1 MEMLNVVIG
10 VLVGG
15 FVLLFLYLY
24 NSFVLEPIR
33 LRSKL
38 QKQGIGGPLPS
49 FLLGNISEMKK
60 IKLELSS
67 KRTTTTCNTNDKL
80 YDVVS
85 IGHHWPSTIFPHLI
99 QWRVDHDIE
108 LVKEVSLC
116 TSLSLGKPSYL
127 SKNHGPLFGQGI
139 ISSSGQIWA
148 HQKKIIAPELYID
161 KVKGMVELMVNSTNS
176 LIRSW
181 EKKIEDEGGVSDIK
195 VDDDLRSLSAD
206 IISKACFGSSY
217 SQGEQIFSKLRTLQK
232 LMSKRT
238 IGIPGIRFIPTMN
251 NIHVWRLEKQ
261 INAMILEVVKQ
272 RTEAADEK
280 DLLQM
285 IVEGAK
291 ACGGIDS
298 PSVGLTHDKFIVDNC
313 KSIYFAGHE
322 TTATTASW
330 ALLLLAA
337 YPAWQTRVRAEV
349 EEVWKN
355 GSPHANM
362 LRSMKVLTMVIQE
375 TLRLYPPGVYVV
387 RNALQDV
394 QFKDILVPK
403 GINIQIPISMMQQ
416 DTNLWGPD
424 AQQFNP
430 GRFEHG
436 ILGASKF
443 PQAYMPFVSPAY
455 RHSAAF
461 RLVIESEHGV
471 NLQHSAQVMLDQQAI
486 LRPKLRDGPSNMT
499 NPTRRWRVRVQRRT
513 RSFAEMEMDE
523 GVCYIDMVKE
533 VSLISTS
540 LNLGRPP
547 YLSRNYGPLFGQGII
562 SSSGQIWAHQKKIL
576 APEFYNDKVK
586 VVKQRTEAADEKD
599 LVQMIFEGAKAY
611 GGIDSPSLGIT
622 RDGKNALPCCCWL
635 HIQLGKLVFRE
646 EVQEVCKNGVFYANT
661 LRNLK
666 VLTMVIQE
674 TLRLYPPGVFI
685 TRHALHDIQ
694 FKDILEDLSMEF
706 LELKFPQAYMP
717 FGVGTRIC
725 IGQNMA
731 MTELKVVLSLI
742 LSKFSFSVSPAYRH
756 SAVFGVV
763 IESEHGVNL
772 Q

>member
-99 QWRVDHDIE
+99 QWRVDHGPIFSYAVGNIQFLCITDIE

-443 PQAYMPFVSPAY
+443 PQAYMPFGIGTRICIGQHMAMTELKVVLSLILSKFCFSVSPAY

-471 NLQHSAQVMLDQQAI
+471 NLQV
-486 LRPKLRDGPSNMT
+486 
-499 NPTRRWRVRVQRRT
+499 RR
-513 RSFAEMEMDE
+513 
-523 GVCYIDMVKE
+523 I
-533 VSLISTS
+533 
-540 LNLGRPP
+540 
-547 YLSRNYGPLFGQGII
+547 
-562 SSSGQIWAHQKKIL
+562 
-576 APEFYNDKVK
+576 
-586 VVKQRTEAADEKD
+586 
-599 LVQMIFEGAKAY
+599 
-611 GGIDSPSLGIT
+611 
-622 RDGKNALPCCCWL
+622 
-635 HIQLGKLVFRE
+635 
-646 EVQEVCKNGVFYANT
+646 
-661 LRNLK
+661 
-666 VLTMVIQE
+666 
-674 TLRLYPPGVFI
+674 
-685 TRHALHDIQ
+685 
-694 FKDILEDLSMEF
+694 
-706 LELKFPQAYMP
+706 
-717 FGVGTRIC
+717 
-725 IGQNMA
+725 
-731 MTELKVVLSLI
+731 
-742 LSKFSFSVSPAYRH
+742 
-756 SAVFGVV
+756 
-763 IESEHGVNL
+763 
-772 Q
+772 

>member
-85 IGHHWPSTIFPHLI
+85 IGHDWPSTIFPHLI
-99 QWRVDHDIE
+99 QWRVDHGPIFSYAVGNIQFLCITDIE

-443 PQAYMPFVSPAY
+443 PQAYMPFGIGTRICIGQHMAMTELKVVLSLILSKFCFSVSPAY

-471 NLQHSAQVMLDQQAI
+471 NLQITQSCDYVMSNVVDVLKPKR
-486 LRPKLRDGPSNMT
+486 LRLKLQKQGIRGPLPSNLLGNVSELNKIKLQFNSKRT
-499 NPTRRWRVRVQRRT
+499 NTNDKLHDVVSIGHDWP
-513 RSFAEMEMDE
+513 SNYLNENIYAGPIFLY
-523 GVCYIDMVKE
+523 GVGNTQFLFVTDIDMVKE

-622 RDGKNALPCCCWL
+622 RDRKNAL
-635 HIQLGKLVFRE
+635 
-646 EVQEVCKNGVFYANT
+646 
-661 LRNLK
+661 
-666 VLTMVIQE
+666 
-674 TLRLYPPGVFI
+674 
-685 TRHALHDIQ
+685 
-694 FKDILEDLSMEF
+694 
-706 LELKFPQAYMP
+706 
-717 FGVGTRIC
+717 
-725 IGQNMA
+725 
-731 MTELKVVLSLI
+731 
-742 LSKFSFSVSPAYRH
+742 
-756 SAVFGVV
+756 
-763 IESEHGVNL
+763 
-772 Q
+772 